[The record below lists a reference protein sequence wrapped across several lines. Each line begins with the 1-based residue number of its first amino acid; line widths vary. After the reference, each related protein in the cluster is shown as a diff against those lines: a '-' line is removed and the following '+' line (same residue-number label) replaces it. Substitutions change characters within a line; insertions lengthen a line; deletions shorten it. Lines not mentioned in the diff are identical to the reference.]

1 METTK
6 IFSLFLVPLLV
17 LNTSSCELFEST
29 TVSSKEIKKA
39 SSWSK
44 KDQAPSYPECESLKK
59 QEQLDCFQNIIS
71 ERLMMSISDANM
83 VANSP
88 LDEIVDVTLRVDKTG
103 AFSLVEA
110 EIPNFILESLPYL
123 ESALNEAILN
133 LPQALPATKTNV
145 GVYVNTQF
153 TLPIQITAQP
163 IE

>member
-1 METTK
+1 METIK
-6 IFSLFLVPLLV
+6 IFSLFIFTLLF

-29 TVSSKEIKKA
+29 TVSSQEIKKA

-71 ERLMMSISDANM
+71 ERLMMYISDANM
-83 VANSP
+83 VANTP
-88 LDEIVDVTLRVDKTG
+88 LDEIVDITLRVDKTG

-145 GVYVNTQF
+145 GVYVDTQF

>member
-83 VANSP
+83 VANTP
-88 LDEIVDVTLRVDKTG
+88 LDEIVDITLRIDKTG

-145 GVYVNTQF
+145 GVYVNIVVMDA
-153 TLPIQITAQP
+153 PC
-163 IE
+163 

>member
-1 METTK
+1 
-6 IFSLFLVPLLV
+6 
-17 LNTSSCELFEST
+17 
-29 TVSSKEIKKA
+29 
-39 SSWSK
+39 
-44 KDQAPSYPECESLKK
+44 
-59 QEQLDCFQNIIS
+59 
-71 ERLMMSISDANM
+71 MMSISDANM
-83 VANSP
+83 VANTP
-88 LDEIVDVTLRVDKTG
+88 LDEIVDITLRIDKTG

-145 GVYVNTQF
+145 GVYVDTQF